1 MSELNFE
8 KPAIIEELSVS
19 EIMAQMKNKLAE
31 IAPEFEAYLESDPLI
46 KLIEICAYRE
56 LLLRQRINNAANA
69 NLLAF
74 ATGSDL
80 DQLGAFYNVD
90 RFENE
95 SDSVYRMRINA
106 KIAGWSCAG
115 SKEAYRYYAL
125 SADSRVKDAIAYSPD
140 AGLVR
145 IAILSNEAGGEV
157 SDELL
162 LAVKEYANRDDIKV
176 LTDTVEIVPCDIVDV
191 NVRAKLTLM
200 NGTPSEVLNTIS
212 AQFTEEFNKF
222 VGLGISV
229 SKAWIVSHL
238 FGSAVQDVELLSPVE
253 DVQISNIQCARLGS
267 INLSV

>member
-19 EIMAQMKNKLAE
+19 EIMAQMKNKLSE

-46 KLIEICAYRE
+46 KLLEICAYRE

-74 ATGSDL
+74 SQGSDL

-90 RFENE
+90 RFDGE
-95 SDSVYRMRINA
+95 SDDVYRVRINA

-125 SADSRVKDAIAYSPD
+125 SSDNRVKDAIAYSPD

-145 IAILSNEAGGEV
+145 ITILSNEAGGEV
-157 SDELL
+157 SESLL
-162 LAVKEYANRDDIKV
+162 QAVKSYVNRDDVKV
-176 LTDTVEIVPCDIVDV
+176 LTDTVEVVPCEIIKVAV
-191 NVRAKLTLM
+191 NAKITLM
-200 NGTPSEVLNTIS
+200 SGTPVEVLNTIS
-212 AQFTEEFNKF
+212 DQFKEEFNKF
-222 VGLGISV
+222 VGLGVSV
-229 SKAWIVSHL
+229 SKSWIISHL
-238 FGSAVQDVELLSPVE
+238 FGSGVQDVELLSPLE
-253 DVQISNIQCARLGS
+253 DVLISNIQCARLES
-267 INLSV
+267 INLFV